1 MFPFNAEVLAS
12 LYAQYNTAIWP
23 AQVLALA
30 AALIA
35 VWLTLSP
42 QPWSGRALGAILAL
56 GWLWCGAAFFLR
68 HMASL
73 DFMAQIYGWAFI
85 AEAVLLLWALVWRG
99 GTLHAAGGRLGGL
112 ALALAAASLFGLP
125 LVSGLAGPGF
135 AAAGVV
141 GVAPAPTVLLTLAV
155 LLLMPGRTRWLL
167 LVIPA
172 LWAAVAGVTG
182 WVLGVPEYLAL
193 AGLSVAAVAGMAAG
207 NWRAA

>member
-12 LYAQYNTAIWP
+12 LYTQYNTAIWP
-23 AQVLALA
+23 AQVPALA
-30 AALIA
+30 AALVA
-35 VWLTLSP
+35 VWLMLSP
-42 QPWSGRALGAILAL
+42 QPWRARVLGAILAA
-56 GWLWCGAAFFLR
+56 GWLWCGAVFFLR
-68 HMASL
+68 QMASL
-73 DFMAQIYGWAFI
+73 DFMAPVYGWAFI
-85 AEAVLLLWALVWRG
+85 AQAVLLLWALTWRG
-99 GTLHAAGGRLGGL
+99 GALRAAGGPLGGL
-112 ALALAAASLFGLP
+112 ALALAAAALFGLP

-155 LLLMPGRTRWLL
+155 LLLMPGRSRWLL
-167 LVIPA
+167 LVIPS

-193 AGLSVAAVAGMAAG
+193 AGLAIAAVAGMAAG

>member
-1 MFPFNAEVLAS
+1 MFPFDAEVLAS

-23 AQVLALA
+23 AQAVALA
-30 AALIA
+30 AALTA

-42 QPWSGRALGAILAL
+42 QPWSGRALGAMLAAS
-56 GWLWCGAAFFLR
+56 WLWCGAVFFLR
-68 HMASL
+68 HLVLL
-73 DFMAQIYGWAFI
+73 DFMAPVYGWAFI
-85 AEAVLLLWALVWRG
+85 AEAALLLWALAWRG
-99 GTLHAAGGRLGGL
+99 STLHAAGGPLGVL

-155 LLLMPGRTRWLL
+155 LLLVENRSRLVL
-167 LVIPA
+167 LVIPL
-172 LWAAVAGVTG
+172 LWVAVAGVTG

-193 AGLSVAAVAGMAAG
+193 AGLAAAAVAGALVAA
-207 NWRAA
+207 RPRV